1 MQGEERCRKTAA
13 TCVKTVKTFGKIA
26 ATSAR
31 TAETFRVIGEISG
44 RMFNQERDRDRLR
57 KTGGT
62 CAKTGRVSGKIIE
75 ISGTIA
81 KTGVETGKTYGTT
94 WQAAKAT
101 AVKYLWAREAGN
113 KFSCCRLCYE
123 EIVTFRYS
131 GYGPYP
137 LKSFS
142 LSAD

>member
-31 TAETFRVIGEISG
+31 TAGTFKVIDEISG
-44 RMFNQERDRDRLR
+44 RMFNQARDRDRLR
-57 KTGGT
+57 KIGETFV
-62 CAKTGRVSGKIIE
+62 KTGRISGKIIGT
-75 ISGTIA
+75 SGMIA

-94 WQAAKAT
+94 WLAAKAT

-113 KFSCCRLCYE
+113 NFDCCRLFYG
-123 EIVTFRYS
+123 EIVTFRCS

-137 LKSFS
+137 LKPFS
-142 LSAD
+142 LFT

>member
-26 ATSAR
+26 VTSTR
-31 TAETFRVIGEISG
+31 TAGTFRGIDEISG
-44 RMFNQERDRDRLR
+44 RMFNQERARDSWH
-57 KTGGT
+57 KIGETF
-62 CAKTGRVSGKIIE
+62 AKTGRIFGKIIG

-81 KTGVETGKTYGTT
+81 KTGVETGKTYGTI

-113 KFSCCRLCYE
+113 NFDCCRLCFAE
-123 EIVTFRYS
+123 
-131 GYGPYP
+131 
-137 LKSFS
+137 KS
-142 LSAD
+142 

>member
-31 TAETFRVIGEISG
+31 TAETFRVIDEISDK
-44 RMFNQERDRDRLR
+44 MFNLERARDRWH
-57 KTGGT
+57 KIGETF
-62 CAKTGRVSGKIIE
+62 AKTGRIFGKIIG
-75 ISGTIA
+75 ISGMIA

-113 KFSCCRLCYE
+113 NFGCCRLSFIE
-123 EIVTFRYS
+123 
-131 GYGPYP
+131 
-137 LKSFS
+137 KS
-142 LSAD
+142 